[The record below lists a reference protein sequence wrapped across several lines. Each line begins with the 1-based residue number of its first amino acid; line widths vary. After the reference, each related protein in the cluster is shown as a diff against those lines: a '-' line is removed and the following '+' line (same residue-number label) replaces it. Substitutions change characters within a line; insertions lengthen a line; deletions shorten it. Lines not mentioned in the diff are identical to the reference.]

1 MRNIVEPFVFRVL
14 LNNDKKLSQEGENQ
28 AQNMSLV
35 SSYQI
40 LAMVVS
46 VIVTQ
51 LLLLLLGKWLWNTY
65 LVKIVSGIKP
75 LENIGQLIAISIL
88 LKLLIN

>member
-28 AQNMSLV
+28 VQNMSLV

-40 LAMVVS
+40 IAMVIS

-65 LVKIVSGIKP
+65 LVKVIPAIKP
-75 LENIGQLIAISIL
+75 VKDVWHMLAVFVLI
-88 LKLLIN
+88 KLLF

>member
-28 AQNMSLV
+28 AQNMNLI